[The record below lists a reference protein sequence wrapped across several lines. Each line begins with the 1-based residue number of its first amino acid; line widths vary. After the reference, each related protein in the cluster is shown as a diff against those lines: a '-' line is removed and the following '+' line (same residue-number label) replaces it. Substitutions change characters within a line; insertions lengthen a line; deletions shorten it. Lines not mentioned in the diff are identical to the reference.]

1 MRFGVGG
8 KLLKVIGRAYRAQVH
23 PLLSQRAGNV
33 AMSFA
38 LLAIPLCLA
47 IGASVDYVRAYNT
60 QARMQSDLD
69 AALIT
74 AIKEVDSLN
83 ETAIKADIAEWF
95 NAQADTKDA
104 SYTLSD
110 SAITISKADRTVKAV
125 VRGTIKTTFMGLA
138 NIKTIDVAAASSVS
152 GPATSYLSVYLV
164 LDKSASMLLASTTA
178 GQNSLNTKTG
188 CTFACHEVEGGP
200 WTVSGVSYNTHYKVA
215 KAMGVQLRADVSV
228 TAAKEVLSMIDEADP
243 THSRIKVG
251 LYKVGTTAT
260 QVLAPTYSTSTALST
275 LTNDAKGLNSATSEV
290 ATYFDTSFPALTN
303 LVGDAGDGSSASN
316 PLKLVLLLTDGVQSQ
331 RSWVTNNPTNQW
343 VCTKKVSGSCVS
355 YNSAHFPD
363 QYKVQPLGPSL
374 CKDMKNNDVTVG
386 VLYTEYLSI
395 PLDWGYNGTVGDTM
409 KSSGFSE
416 SLRSGV
422 SKTIARRDYIPYAL
436 EDCASSSNMFLS
448 ASDPDEIEEGL
459 STLFSQYLGSVRL
472 TQ

>member
-1 MRFGVGG
+1 MRFLVGDN
-8 KLLKVIGRAYRAQVH
+8 LLKMMARAYCAFVH

-33 AMSFA
+33 AMTFA
-38 LLAIPLCLA
+38 LVAIPLCLG
-47 IGASVDYVRAYNT
+47 IGASVDYARAYNT

-74 AIKEVDSLN
+74 AIKEVDSLEEN
-83 ETAIKADIAEWF
+83 AIKAVIVAWF

-104 SYTLSD
+104 SYTVST
-110 SAITISKADRTVKAV
+110 SEITVSKTDRTVKAV
-125 VRGTIKTTFMGLA
+125 VRGTVKTSFMGLA
-138 NIKTIDVAAASSVS
+138 NIKTINVAAASSVA
-152 GPATSYLSVYLV
+152 GPATSHMNVYLV
-164 LDKSASMLLASTTA
+164 LDKSASMLLASTAA
-178 GQNSLNTKTG
+178 GQSSLIAKTG

-200 WTVSGVSYNTHYKVA
+200 WTVSGVSYNTHYKAA

-228 TAAKEVLSMIDEADP
+228 TAAKEVLSMIDAADP
-243 THSRIKVG
+243 SHSRIKVG

-260 QVLAPTYSTSTALST
+260 QVLAPTYSTSTALTT

-290 ATYFDTSFPALTN
+290 ATYFDTSMPALTK
-303 LVGDAGDGSSASN
+303 LVGVAGDGSSASS
-316 PLKLVLLLTDGVQSQ
+316 PLKLVLLLTDGVQSE
-331 RSWVTNNPTNQW
+331 RDWVVNNPTGKW
-343 VCTKKVSGSCVS
+343 VCTKTVNGSCIQF
-355 YNSAHFPD
+355 NSNFFPY
-363 QYKVQPLGPSL
+363 QTNVKPLEPAL
-374 CKDMKNNDVTVG
+374 CSDMKKNTVTVG

-409 KSSGFSE
+409 KSSSFSE

-422 SKTIARRDYIPYAL
+422 SKNIARRDYIPYAL
-436 EDCASSSNMFLS
+436 EDCASSSDMFLS

-459 STLFSQYLGSVRL
+459 ASLFSQYLGSVRL